1 MEFNFAAAL
10 EDIGQA
16 GLVQIANEAR
26 PPGVYL
32 FNDILPERT
41 MPVYHV
47 ENASMIVRP
56 TMAGLVGMDSPYAG
70 GAVMEMSSF
79 MEETAK
85 LGNEVGL
92 TEKAIRTIQGI
103 LQALRGDP
111 NNNVTSLTD
120 RLVDEALNFY
130 NLVIIQP
137 HLDAME
143 WMRGQVLCRGLLDW
157 TYNGKE
163 LAVDYGI
170 PAGNYLPVRTD
181 NDAYHMSGSK
191 FWDDLRALRRILRN
205 NVRVIIAHSDTLD
218 GIRYNL
224 ANQMG
229 VINEGQNA
237 ITFRR
242 YLRNDAG
249 AALPGQ
255 FSSESSDV
263 VTIVTYDREGE
274 VLNPA
279 DTSTTLKLPFMQRGM
294 LLAIGNN
301 TETGYIPGR
310 GAQEDDPEDGNALGY
325 THLAPTVENGGR
337 PGRWGELY
345 VPQQAP
351 WSLHGRA
358 VTNGLPVI
366 NAGAEYK
373 IAAART
379 EMPA

>member
-16 GLVQIANEAR
+16 GLVQIANDAR
-26 PPGVYL
+26 PPGVYM
-32 FNDILPERT
+32 FADILPERL

-56 TMAGLVGMDSPYAG
+56 TMAGLVGMDSPYPG

-85 LGNEVGL
+85 IANEVGL

-103 LQALRGDP
+103 LQTLRGTE
-111 NNNVTSLTD
+111 TSLTD

-137 HLDAME
+137 HLDAFE
-143 WMRGQVLCRGLLDW
+143 WMRGQVLCQGKLDW

-163 LAVDYGI
+163 LLVDYGI
-170 PAGNYLPVRTD
+170 PAGNYLPVRAG
-181 NDAYHMSGSK
+181 NEAYHMPGSL
-191 FWDDLRALRRILRN
+191 FWQDIRTLRRLLRH
-205 NVRVIIAHSDTLD
+205 NVRVILSHSETLD

-229 VINEGQNA
+229 VIAEGDNT

-255 FSSESSDV
+255 FSPESSDV

-345 VPQQAP
+345 VPQNAP